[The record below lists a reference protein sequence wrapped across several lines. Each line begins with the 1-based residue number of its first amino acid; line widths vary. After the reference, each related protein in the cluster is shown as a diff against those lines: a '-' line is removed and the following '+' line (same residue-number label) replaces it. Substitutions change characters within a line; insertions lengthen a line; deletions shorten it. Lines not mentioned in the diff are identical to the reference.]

1 MSSPQKMSV
10 RLMSFTTPFS
20 IRHHARLRRPGS
32 IERIIIFTQN
42 ITKTN
47 PIFFLN

>member
-1 MSSPQKMSV
+1 MSV

-20 IRHHARLRRPGS
+20 IRHHTRLRRPGS
-32 IERIIIFTQN
+32 IERMIIFFYPP